1 MDLKKLK
8 NLMEK
13 LRSKEG
19 CPWDKA
25 QNFDTLK
32 TFLLEET
39 YEVLEAIEE
48 KDYEK
53 LKEELGDLLFQII
66 FQTQIAE
73 EENLFTLEDVIEN
86 VYRKMVSRHPHV
98 FGDLKLKT
106 KEEVLE
112 RWEERKHRSSDG
124 EIKVPAALP
133 ALLKSYRLT
142 DRAKQ
147 LGFDWEKVEDIEEK
161 LREEVEEF
169 CNILKKDKEKAK
181 EEIGDIFFVIANIS
195 RHLKIDPEEALQRT
209 NNKFLKRF
217 NFMLKKIRERNI
229 NPKDLTLK
237 EWDELW
243 EEAKNFIKENSLKG

>member
-13 LRSKEG
+13 LRSEEG

-25 QNFDTLK
+25 QNFETLK

-39 YEVLEAIEE
+39 YEVLEAIDN

-66 FQTQIAE
+66 FQAQLAE
-73 EENLFTLEDVIEN
+73 EEGKFTLQEVIEN
-86 VYRKMVSRHPHV
+86 VYNKMVSRHPHV
-98 FGDLKLKT
+98 FGDIKLKT
-106 KEEVLE
+106 KEEVLKS
-112 RWEERKHRSSDG
+112 WELRKHKSSDG
-124 EIKVPAALP
+124 EINVPKILP

-147 LGFDWEKVEDIEEK
+147 LGFDWEKVEDVEEK
-161 LREEVEEF
+161 LKEEVEEF
-169 CNILKKDKEKAK
+169 CLVLKEDKEKAK
-181 EEIGDIFFVIANIS
+181 EEIGDILFVIVNIS
-195 RHLKIDPEEALQRT
+195 RHLKIDPENALQST
-209 NNKFLKRF
+209 NDKFLKRF
-217 NFMLKKIRERNI
+217 NFMLKKIKEKNI
-229 NPKDLTLK
+229 NPKDLSLK

-243 EEAKNFIKENSLKG
+243 EEAKDYIKQNSLKD